1 MAPKPRETTI
11 TRFDPRLG
19 DSSRSVLWAVLGVA
33 SLLLF
38 GIFCLAAPSSLAS
51 RTLTDT
57 AVTEPTP
64 VAQVDEAPAAA
75 PVPAVTVDD
84 DSAEFEAVEVPAEAE
99 AEAAAVEAPSP
110 AVTEVEYPPLEIA
123 PRPVTVA
130 LPIAS
135 DAPADVYDGTHRLGK
150 TPLTAHLSPGAHS
163 LRFRANGIETTKKI
177 TLRAGQ
183 TPETFTL
190 GASTVTID
198 APEGVQLSLD
208 GRSLGRAPLK
218 PLTIFEGTHELKVQG
233 EKSAWTETVEVPA
246 GSHVEYTVRF

>member
-1 MAPKPRETTI
+1 MAPKSRETTI

-19 DSSRSVLWAVLGVA
+19 DSSRSVLWTVLGVA

-51 RTLTDT
+51 RTLND
-57 AVTEPTP
+57 AQVAPAPAPAQVEPAP
-64 VAQVDEAPAAA
+64 VA
-75 PVPAVTVDD
+75 VPMPEVTADD
-84 DSAEFEAVEVPAEAE
+84 DAAEFEAVEMPAEPELPAP
-99 AEAAAVEAPSP
+99 EAAAP

-150 TPLTAHLSPGAHS
+150 TPLTAHLSPGAHT

-177 TLRAGQ
+177 TLRSGE
-183 TPETFTL
+183 TPGTFTL
-190 GASTVTID
+190 GASTVTIE
-198 APEGVQLSLD
+198 APDGVHLSLD
-208 GRSLGRAPLK
+208 GRSLGTAPLK

-233 EKSAWTETVEVPA
+233 EKSSWTETVEVPA